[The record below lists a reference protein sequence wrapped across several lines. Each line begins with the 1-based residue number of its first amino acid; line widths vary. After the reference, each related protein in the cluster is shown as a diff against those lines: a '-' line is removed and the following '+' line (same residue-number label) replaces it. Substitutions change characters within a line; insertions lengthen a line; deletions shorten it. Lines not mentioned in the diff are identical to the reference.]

1 MTLLMAGGKI
11 EGSTAARFS
20 ELDLKSSRKPGALCT
35 DHTQRWSNEL
45 AVVALGASTARA
57 LVLSAHVTFANSAI
71 RNLGP

>member
-20 ELDLKSSRKPGALCT
+20 ELDLKSSRKPGALGT
-35 DHTQRWSNEL
+35 DHTQRRSNEL
-45 AVVALGASTARA
+45 AVVALGARA

-71 RNLGP
+71 RNLEP